1 MESTRQ
7 EICRYLGIKGPK
19 QGFFSIDERVLE
31 ALDVDLR
38 RVGGMPMPKTGHCRT
53 ENGVTYNFFG
63 IGCREINGHSEICVN
78 PLRDADIDTV
88 MKYEFPD
95 PENIDRNQ
103 LKIWA
108 EQAK

>member
-1 MESTRQ
+1 MPLS
-7 EICRYLGIKGPK
+7 GD
-19 QGFFSIDERVLE
+19 QGTK
-31 ALDVDLR
+31 A
-38 RVGGMPMPKTGHCRT
+38 GHCRT

-108 EQAK
+108 EQAKWLHENTDYAKGILSEIRNKKAQLYDSTAVLFR